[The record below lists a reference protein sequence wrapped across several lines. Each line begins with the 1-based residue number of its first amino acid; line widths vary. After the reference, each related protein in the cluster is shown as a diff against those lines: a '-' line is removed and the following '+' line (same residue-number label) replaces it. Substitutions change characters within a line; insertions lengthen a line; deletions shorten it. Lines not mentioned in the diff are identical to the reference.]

1 MPKKAKTTNPSEATA
16 PAVVDYDRYKM
27 RLGTLPVLLES
38 EPQARIEMAVEDL
51 MTAIENEEDSK
62 MMEALIVGVKTQVKL
77 HGSDAHK
84 DSLPDRV
91 RKTDPARKAH
101 FDAID
106 QSVDEIIGNA
116 SDLAN
121 LLVEVGYGM
130 RAKKGED
137 GNPVPFSL
145 AQFTE
150 GVKNKAHEARPYK
163 PTPTSSKGGNSEV
176 EG

>member
-1 MPKKAKTTNPSEATA
+1 MPKKAKTETSEA
-16 PAVVDYDRYKM
+16 PQGVDYDRYRK
-27 RLGTLPVLLES
+27 RLGNLPALLKDG
-38 EPQARIEMAVEDL
+38 PQARIEMAVEDL
-51 MTAIENEEDSK
+51 MTGIENEVGSK
-62 MMEALIVGVKTQVKL
+62 LMEALLVGVKTQVKL
-77 HGSDAHK
+77 HGSETHK
-84 DSLPDRV
+84 DSMPERV
-91 RKTDPARKAH
+91 RKTDPARQAH
-101 FDAID
+101 FEAID

-130 RAKKGED
+130 RAKKDED

>member
-1 MPKKAKTTNPSEATA
+1 MPAKKAETTETSEA
-16 PAVVDYDRYKM
+16 PQGVDYDRYKK
-27 RLGTLPVLLES
+27 RLGTLPALLES

-51 MTAIENEEDSK
+51 MTAIENEADSK
-62 MMEALIVGVKTQVKL
+62 MMEALLIGVKTQVKL
-77 HGSDAHK
+77 HGSESHRA
-84 DSLPDRV
+84 SMPERV
-91 RKTDPARKAH
+91 RKTDPARQAH
-101 FDAID
+101 FEAID
-106 QSVDEIIGNA
+106 QEVDAIIGNA

-130 RAKKGED
+130 RAKKDDD

-150 GVKNKAHEARPYK
+150 GVKNKAHEARPYQ